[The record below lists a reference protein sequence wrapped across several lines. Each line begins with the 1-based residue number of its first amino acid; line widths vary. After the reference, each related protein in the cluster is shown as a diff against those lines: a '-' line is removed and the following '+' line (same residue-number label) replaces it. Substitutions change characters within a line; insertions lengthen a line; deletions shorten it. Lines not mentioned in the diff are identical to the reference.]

1 MKNDFSIKTYIHLL
15 IIVILGFLIYSNT
28 FHADFELDDEIYIV
42 RNPAIKDFIYF
53 ADPLKVLELPNYTT
67 DNKYAFLT
75 RIAGYFTFALNH
87 HLHGL
92 DVTGYHVFNI
102 LIHIIN
108 ALLVYFLIRLL
119 FRTPFFSDIQSE
131 ENLTPLLTPSIFAL
145 CSALIFVSHPVQ
157 TQAVTYI
164 YQRVT
169 SLATLFFLLSI
180 CAYVKSRLS
189 SAAPLKYSLYAI
201 SLISA
206 VTAMLVKEISFT
218 LPVIITLFE
227 LFFFQGTYGKRVLL
241 LFPFA
246 LTMLVLPAVLLTAQG
261 SFSIWDID
269 TSMNTLASFP
279 DMPRM
284 DYLFTQFRVIV
295 TYIRL
300 LFLPVN
306 QNLDYN
312 YPVYHSFFTPVVFFS
327 FLFLLFLFTLGAYSL
342 YRSKKKEVEERHY
355 LRLIS
360 LGIFWFFITLSVE
373 SSIIPIKDVIF
384 EHRIYLPSVGFIM
397 AGMAAVTIAVCK
409 IRNRAA
415 SRAIIAGI
423 ACAICVLSGAAYA
436 RNSVWK
442 TNISV
447 WEDNVRKSPSKARP
461 HNNLGVAYD
470 KKGRTDD
477 AIRELLTAIEV
488 DPAYGQSHN
497 NLAIIYDREG
507 RTDDAI
513 RQYVL
518 AIQINPKDEESH
530 YNLGVAYDKKGL
542 TDDAIRELL
551 TAIQINPDYGQAR
564 NNLGIIYARMG
575 RTEESIREFLTVKSI
590 APDSI
595 KAYNNLGIVY
605 GREGRTEEAIHEFL
619 AAIQIDPDYADAHY
633 NLGITYK
640 KQGRFEEAM
649 KEFQTVLRLKPDH
662 AGAKN
667 NLESIRGIIK

>member
-1 MKNDFSIKTYIHLL
+1 MKNDFSIKTYIHIL

-42 RNPAIKDFIYF
+42 RNPAIKDFSYF
-53 ADPLKVLELPNYTT
+53 TDPLKVLELPNYTT

-189 SAAPLKYSLYAI
+189 SGAPLKYSLYAI

-227 LFFFQGTYGKRVLL
+227 LFFFQGTSGKRVLL

-306 QNLDYN
+306 QNLDYD

-397 AGMAAVTIAVCK
+397 AGMAAVTMAVCK

-442 TNISV
+442 TDISLC
-447 WEDNVRKSPSKARP
+447 EDNIRKSPSKARP

-477 AIRELLTAIEV
+477 AIREYL
-488 DPAYGQSHN
+488 
-497 NLAIIYDREG
+497 
-507 RTDDAI
+507 
-513 RQYVL
+513 L
-518 AIQINPKDEESH
+518 AIQINPVYDEAH
-530 YNLGVAYDKKGL
+530 YNLGVAYDKKGRI
-542 TDDAIRELL
+542 DDAVRELL
-551 TAIQINPDYGQAR
+551 TAIQISPEYGRAH

-575 RTEESIREFLTVKSI
+575 RTEDAIREFRTVKKI
-590 APDSI
+590 TTDSVN
-595 KAYNNLGIVY
+595 AYNNLGIMY
-605 GREGRTEEAIHEFL
+605 GRKGRTEEAINEFL
-619 AAIQIDPDYADAHY
+619 AAIQIDPDFANAHY

-640 KQGRFEEAM
+640 IKGRFEEATE
-649 KEFQTVLRLKPDH
+649 EFENVLRINPDH
-662 AGAKN
+662 VGAKN
-667 NLESIRGIIK
+667 NLESILGMKK